1 MGYVGNTPA
10 LNYTS
15 FAAQHFTTS
24 ATTTYTLDHAV
35 TNENDIRLVINNV
48 VQQPGSGKAY
58 TASGTTLTLS
68 AATSGTDTMY
78 CVFLG
83 KAVQTVVPGQGSVG
97 SDELSATAITG
108 QSALGAE
115 PADTDEFLVSDAGT
129 LKRLDYSYIKGINQ
143 SSFLP
148 TTQPIIINGDMQ
160 LSQRA
165 TSVTGKTTS
174 DFYTVDRM
182 KNVMNN
188 LGTWTIAQETLTSG
202 NAFAAGFNKAF
213 RMDCTTADAS
223 PAAGDTQIFTTYLE
237 GQDVQCFKKGTA
249 NAETYT
255 LAFWVKSNKT
265 GTGQVNLVDNDNSR
279 MCGASYTI
287 SSGDTWEHKVLNYAA
302 DTTGSFGNDN
312 GRSLKIEWWLDSGS
326 NHSSGTMPTAW
337 EAESA
342 TDENAAGTL
351 SLADNTSNDW
361 AITGIQLEVGTYT
374 SSTLPPFQFESFGA
388 NELRCMRYYQTFGRG
403 FIGKSQSA
411 STGTMVMTF
420 PVPMRDT
427 PSCTVVTGSDVIADP
442 GVAAY
447 EITSITGNS
456 SGPLGLYLAINT
468 NGGGSGNFYLGTV
481 NKVGDAESEL

>member
-1 MGYVGNTPA
+1 MSSEIKADKWSPA
-10 LNYTS
+10 TG
-15 FAAQHFTTS
+15 TS
-24 ATTTYTLDHAV
+24 ATLGDSGDTFTL
-35 TNENDIRLVINNV
+35 
-48 VQQPGSGKAY
+48 PSGA
-58 TASGTTLTLS
+58 TIVNSGT
-68 AATSGTDTMY
+68 ATG
-78 CVFLG
+78 FG
-83 KAVQTVVPGQGSVG
+83 
-97 SDELSATAITG
+97 IT
-108 QSALGAE
+108 QA
-115 PADTDEFLVSDAGT
+115 
-129 LKRLDYSYIKGINQ
+129 N
-143 SSFLP
+143 FLP
-148 TTQPIIINGDMQ
+148 NAQPIIINGDMQ
-160 LSQRA
+160 LSQRS

-174 DFYTVDRM
+174 DYYTVDRM
-182 KNVMNN
+182 KNVMSG

-223 PAAGDTQIFTTYLE
+223 PAAGATQIFTTYLE

-351 SLADNTSNDW
+351 SLADNTANDW
-361 AITGIQLEVGTYT
+361 AITGIQLEVGTFT
-374 SSTLPPFQFESFGA
+374 SSTLPPFQFESFAA